1 MNRLPLPGEAPGTT
15 PVPGFLRRLGC
26 RPLRFTTL
34 LLAAM
39 VLMPLL
45 IVVAGWFQVEAEI
58 WRHLSETVL
67 PELVHN
73 TVVLLLGVGIGV
85 FFLGTS
91 LAWLV
96 TAYEFPGRKAF
107 EWLLMLPLAMPA
119 YVLAFVLISL
129 LDFAGPVQSV
139 LRGLT
144 DDLSWFPQIR
154 SPGGVI
160 LVMSL
165 ALYPYVY
172 LLARSAFLSQGR
184 NALEAGRVLG
194 LGPVASFFR
203 VALPMARP
211 AVVAGVAL
219 ALMETLADFGAV
231 SVFNYD
237 TFTTA
242 IYKAWYGLFSLP
254 AAAQIASILLLFVAL
269 ALFAERSARGK
280 ARYETGR
287 SRPAQRKQLSGKR
300 AWMAAGF
307 CWLVLTPAFIAPS
320 LQLLLWVAE
329 TVHVE
334 LDAKYLSLLEN
345 TLLFGA
351 IAAALTLLASLVLV
365 LTLRQRDE
373 PITRAAVRIA
383 TLGYALPG
391 SVLAVGSMI
400 AFVAIDRRVS
410 DWILQLTGEQIG
422 LLLSGSAFALIFT
435 YVVRFL
441 AVAHGAVDSAF
452 ERVRPSYSEAARG
465 LGARDFEIVRRV
477 ILPLLRP
484 GMVTALLLVLVEVMK
499 EMPAT
504 LLLRPF
510 GGDTLAVRIYE
521 LTSEGEWERAA
532 LPSLTLVLAGLLP
545 VLLLVRRTTR
555 DSQ

>member
-1 MNRLPLPGEAPGTT
+1 MNRLPLPGEEPGTT
-15 PVPGFLRRLGC
+15 PVPGFLHRLGC
-26 RPLRFTTL
+26 RPLRFSTFG
-34 LLAAM
+34 LAAL
-39 VLMPLL
+39 VLLPLL
-45 IVVAGWFQVEAEI
+45 VVISGWLQVEAAI
-58 WRHLSETVL
+58 WAHLSATVL
-67 PELVHN
+67 PELIRN
-73 TVVLLLGVGIGV
+73 TLVLLLGVGLGV
-85 FFLGTS
+85 FLLGTS

-96 TAYEFPGRKAF
+96 TAYEFPGRRWF
-107 EWLLMLPLAMPA
+107 EWLLMLPLAIPA
-119 YVLAFVLISL
+119 YVLAFVMIGL
-129 LDFAGPVQSV
+129 LDFAGPVQTA
-139 LRGLT
+139 LRPWFV
-144 DDLSWFPQIR
+144 DLAWFPQIR
-154 SPGGVI
+154 SPLGVV

-184 NALEAGRVLG
+184 AALEAGRVLG
-194 LGPVASFFR
+194 MGPIAAFLR

-231 SVFNYD
+231 AVFNYD

-269 ALFAERSARGK
+269 ALFIERSARGN
-280 ARYETGR
+280 ARYASGR
-287 SRPAQRKQLSGKR
+287 SHPVLRKVLSRRHGI
-300 AWMAAGF
+300 AAAVF
-307 CWLVLTPAFIAPS
+307 CLLVLIPAFFAPVV
-320 LQLLLWVAE
+320 QLALWVAE
-329 TVHVE
+329 TVQVE
-334 LDAKYLSLLEN
+334 LDGTYLQLLRN
-345 TLLFGA
+345 TLLFGG
-351 IAAALTLLASLVLV
+351 IAALLTLLASLVLV

-373 PITRAAVRIA
+373 PVTRVAVRVA

-391 SVLAVGSMI
+391 SVLAVGSMM
-400 AFVAIDRRVS
+400 AFVTMDRYLDRWVQ
-410 DWILQLTGEQIG
+410 QLTGEGIG
-422 LLLSGSAFALIFT
+422 LLLSGTAFALIFT

-452 ERVRPSYSEAARG
+452 EQVRPSLSEAARG
-465 LGARDFEIVRRV
+465 LGAGNFEIVRRV

-555 DSQ
+555 AAR